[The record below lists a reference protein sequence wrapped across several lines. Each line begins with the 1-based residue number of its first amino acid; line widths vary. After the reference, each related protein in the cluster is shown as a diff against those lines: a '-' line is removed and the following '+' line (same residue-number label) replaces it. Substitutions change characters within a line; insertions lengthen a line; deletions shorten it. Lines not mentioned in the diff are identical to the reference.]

1 MIKILV
7 NLLTYVECKL
17 YKYMKSHWLLFILLI
32 ILVSCQTNNLSVDY
46 DSGYNFSTVKTYNY
60 YADNKIKLNNKI
72 DSTNFMKNLDAV
84 LLSKGL
90 IKDVDNPDVYVAV
103 EVYTQ
108 LTNPAN
114 SSVNLGIGGGSGWF
128 GLGTNVDIPI
138 KNNNKIVNYSFK
150 IDFDDAKTK
159 NLVWTS
165 KVVDS
170 KPFNTSTAS
179 RASFYNSSINLLFK
193 KYPPKKI
200 RKSKPSKTNYYN

>member
-1 MIKILV
+1 
-7 NLLTYVECKL
+7 
-17 YKYMKSHWLLFILLI
+17 MKSHWLLFILLI
-32 ILVSCQTNNLSVDY
+32 TLVSCQTNNLSVDY

-60 YADNKIKLNNKI
+60 YADNKVKLNNKI

-108 LTNPAN
+108 LTHPAN

-138 KNNNKIVNYSFK
+138 NNNNNNKIVDYSFK

-200 RKSKPSKTNYYN
+200 TKSKPSKTNYYN

>member
-1 MIKILV
+1 
-7 NLLTYVECKL
+7 
-17 YKYMKSHWLLFILLI
+17 MKSQWLLFILLI
-32 ILVSCQTNNLSVDY
+32 TLVSCQTNNLSVDY

-60 YADNKIKLNNKI
+60 YADNKVKLNNKI

-90 IKDVDNPDVYVAV
+90 IKDVDNPDVYIAV

-108 LTNPAN
+108 LTHPAN

-138 KNNNKIVNYSFK
+138 KNNSKIVNYSFK

>member
-1 MIKILV
+1 
-7 NLLTYVECKL
+7 
-17 YKYMKSHWLLFILLI
+17 MKSHWLLFILLI
-32 ILVSCQTNNLSVDY
+32 TLVSCQTNNLSVDY

-60 YADNKIKLNNKI
+60 YADNKVKLNNKI

-108 LTNPAN
+108 LTHPAN
-114 SSVNLGIGGGSGWF
+114 SSVNLGIGGVSGWF

-138 KNNNKIVNYSFK
+138 KNNSKIVNYSFK

-200 RKSKPSKTNYYN
+200 RKSKLSKTNYYN

>member
-1 MIKILV
+1 
-7 NLLTYVECKL
+7 
-17 YKYMKSHWLLFILLI
+17 MKSHWLLFILLI
-32 ILVSCQTNNLSVDY
+32 TLASCQTNNLSVDY

-60 YADNKIKLNNKI
+60 YADNKVKLNNKI

-108 LTNPAN
+108 LTHPAN
-114 SSVNLGIGGGSGWF
+114 SSVNLGIGGGNGWF

-138 KNNNKIVNYSFK
+138 KNNSKIVNYSFK

-179 RASFYNSSINLLFK
+179 KASFYNSSINLLFK